1 MAICKKME
9 RSYCRIACKKLFL
22 EGENAFGMKMMKTQ
36 VSLRLYPVYFL
47 CFSLFL
53 LASCG
58 AGSHIQK
65 TKRAYKDSPPT
76 ERKVTERKPAEKAVL
91 KPQQQQVVSAARSYM
106 GVPYK
111 WGGTSRAG
119 MDCSGL
125 LITSFRTA
133 QIELPRTSADQS
145 KYGKKVS
152 LHELQ
157 PGDLVF
163 FAAKKGRGKI
173 THVGLVTEVRGKKEV
188 MFIHS
193 SSSLGVVENNLYSD
207 YYRKIFIKAQRPF

>member
-1 MAICKKME
+1 
-9 RSYCRIACKKLFL
+9 
-22 EGENAFGMKMMKTQ
+22 MKMMIKGDFYRQ
-36 VSLRLYPVYFL
+36 YPVYFL
-47 CFSLFL
+47 CFSIFL
-53 LASCG
+53 LTSCG
-58 AGSHIQK
+58 SSRHASRSGSSKKNRPK
-65 TKRAYKDSPPT
+65 T
-76 ERKVTERKPAEKAVL
+76 EKAASAKAEL
-91 KPQQQQVVSAARSYM
+91 RPQEQVVTTARSYI
-106 GVPYK
+106 GTPYK

-125 LITSFRTA
+125 LVTSFRVVK
-133 QIELPRTSADQS
+133 IELPRTSAEQS

-152 LHELQ
+152 LYELE

-193 SSSLGVVENNLYSD
+193 SSSLGVIENNLHSD

>member
-1 MAICKKME
+1 
-9 RSYCRIACKKLFL
+9 
-22 EGENAFGMKMMKTQ
+22 MKMMIKG
-36 VSLRLYPVYFL
+36 VLFRLYPVYFL
-47 CFSLFL
+47 CFNLLL

-58 AGSHIQK
+58 GSSHIQK
-65 TKRAYKDSPPT
+65 TKRAYKDKPPT
-76 ERKVTERKPAEKAVL
+76 EKKTAEKAIL
-91 KPQQQQVVSAARSYM
+91 NPQQQVIATARSYM

-111 WGGTSRAG
+111 WGGTSRSG

-125 LITSFRTA
+125 LVTSFRAA
-133 QIELPRTSADQS
+133 QIELPRTSTDQS

-163 FAAKKGRGKI
+163 FAAKTGRGKI
-173 THVGLVTEVRGKKEV
+173 SHVGLVTEVKGKKEV

-193 SSSLGVVENNLYSD
+193 STSLGVVENNLHSD
-207 YYRKIFIKAQRPF
+207 YYRKIFVKAQRPF